1 MQTKSKLL
9 LIVALM
15 LLALTTATIINI
27 SLNFRDY
34 SIKSAMEKS
43 KLAATIV
50 KDGLTAHMINGM
62 MDNRSYFLNQIS
74 RGDVVKSLWL
84 VRSENVIKQYGE
96 GMNFETVR
104 DAIDKEVLRSGSSV
118 KKIIEDANE
127 ILLRVS
133 IPYKATVNHANT
145 NCLSCHDVKI
155 GDTLGVISMEFDI
168 SEMRTSGMFTILKI
182 LGINIVFLFIV
193 LFLLN
198 YYISPYIKLF
208 SNLQDGIQ
216 KAYGG
221 DFTHRFETSVD
232 GEAKDIVSHM
242 NTLFS
247 KMQDA
252 FGNIKQNL
260 GTIIPQMNMSND
272 NPLEQSKIIINEL
285 SDVYKFKKTI
295 ELDATKFDVYMRLV
309 NIIKSKYNIV
319 NFALYEVNNTTNTRK
334 LHYNTNDD
342 ILICKEGVKEDASLC
357 RAYRT
362 KSITLSSEF
371 PDLCQSC
378 KKEKENYLCFS
389 FAING
394 EISLIISII
403 GKDKEEIND
412 KNTYISRIRHYLE
425 AAKPVIS
432 SHILM
437 GKLKDTSRRDSMTG
451 LNNRRFLEEVI
462 ERIMSQVGRKK
473 EIYSIMMIDI
483 DFFKKV
489 NDTYGHDVGDMV
501 IVEIA
506 KVLKENIRE
515 SDLAIRYGG
524 EEFVIILDNATV
536 EGTLEV
542 ARKIH
547 RAFGDLS
554 FDVGAGDAMQKTI
567 SIGIS
572 MFNEDADT
580 IWKCIKLADTALYV
594 AKTTGRNKIVKY
606 KKEMSEGKDVR

>member
-9 LIVALM
+9 LIVAMM
-15 LLALTTATIINI
+15 LIALTTATIINI
-27 SLNFRDY
+27 SLNFRDF
-34 SIKSAMEKS
+34 SIKSATEKS

-50 KDGLTAHMINGM
+50 KDGLTAHMVNGV

-74 RGDVVKSLWL
+74 QGDEVKSLWL

-96 GMNFETVR
+96 GMNYETVR
-104 DAIDKEVLRSGSSV
+104 DAIDKEVLKNGSSV
-118 KKIIEDANE
+118 KKIIEDSNN

-133 IPYKATVNHANT
+133 IPYKATVNNGNT
-145 NCLSCHDVKI
+145 NCLTCHDVKV

-168 SEMRTSGMFTILKI
+168 SDMRTSGMFTILKI
-182 LGINIVFLFIV
+182 LGINILFLLIV

-198 YYISPYIKLF
+198 YYISPYVKLF
-208 SNLQDGIQ
+208 SNLQNGIK
-216 KAYGG
+216 KAYVG
-221 DFTHRFETSVD
+221 DFTHKFETSID
-232 GEAKDIVSHM
+232 GEAKEIVNRM

-247 KMQDA
+247 KMQDT
-252 FGNIKQNL
+252 FGNIKENL

-272 NPLEQSKIIINEL
+272 NPLEQSKILINEL

-295 ELDATKFDVYMRLV
+295 ELDATKDDVYMRLV
-309 NIIKSKYNIV
+309 SILKSKYNI
-319 NFALYEVNNTTNTRK
+319 NDFAFFEVNSITNSRK
-334 LHYNTNDD
+334 LHYSSSDD
-342 ILICKEGVKEDASLC
+342 VLICNKDIKEDASLC
-357 RAYRT
+357 RSYRT

-371 PDLCQSC
+371 EDLCQSC
-378 KKEKENYLCFS
+378 INKDANYLCFS
-389 FAING
+389 YAINS
-394 EISLIISII
+394 EIFLVISIVSNT
-403 GKDKEEIND
+403 KEDIND
-412 KNTYISRIRHYLE
+412 KRTYISRINHYLE
-425 AAKPVIS
+425 AAKPVLS

-437 GKLKDTSRRDSMTG
+437 EKLKDTSRKDPMTG
-451 LNNRRFLEEVI
+451 LNNRRFLEEII

-473 EIYSIMMIDI
+473 EIYSIMMLDI

-489 NDTYGHDVGDMV
+489 NDTYGHDIGDMV

-524 EEFVIILDNATV
+524 EEFVVILDNATV
-536 EGTLEV
+536 DGTLEV
-542 ARKIH
+542 AKKIH
-547 RAFGDLS
+547 RAFGNLI
-554 FDVGAGDAMQKTI
+554 FDVGSGKTIQKTL

-594 AKTTGRNKIVKY
+594 AKTTGRNKIVTY
-606 KKEMSEGKDVR
+606 EKEMSESEDVR